1 MSYSLNVNYDGKVKA
16 LKFEGNFGFKADG
29 KTFMVKNNQLFI
41 NGKLAKGSDIKL
53 SHEAAYQLLGMSNID
68 GDGGKYVLNKKDL
81 ELAQRLFNED
91 RGAKASS
98 GDDLF
103 AHRMRMLI
111 GTDAGVHYGDIDKHN
126 KVENGIFSTTVTSR
140 KTGVDSK
147 VSIWSLDKK

>member
-1 MSYSLNVNYDGKVKA
+1 MSYSLNVNYDGKAKT

-41 NGKLAKGSDIKL
+41 NGKLAKDPNIKL

-68 GDGGKYVLNKKDL
+68 ENGGQYVLNQRDL

-91 RGAKASS
+91 RGIKTSS
-98 GDDLF
+98 GDDKF
-103 AHRMRMLI
+103 AFRMRTLI

-126 KVENGIFSTTVTSR
+126 KVENGIFSTTVTS
-140 KTGVDSK
+140 KSTGADSK